1 MSFLEELPYR
11 EYQAQYS
18 RCGLANPGG
27 CQWQAVSPRGLSF
40 CLGSGALQDDT
51 MILFRT
57 CFLSRHLFLFLN
69 SAPTTFLLWSHFI
82 CISRRNSLCPFLL
95 WWLWSHKAL
104 TISSWILI
112 FQDYLNFAC
121 LTIPLM
127 KAFSVFS
134 VTDAC
139 IQKLASPSTFPLKA
153 GNKGCS
159 KYSRYFIQV
168 MNLYRHNYIL
178 YFCSLFL
185 F

>member
-1 MSFLEELPYR
+1 MDASDKQCLPGV
-11 EYQAQYS
+11 
-18 RCGLANPGG
+18 C
-27 CQWQAVSPRGLSF
+27 LSVWDLVPF
-40 CLGSGALQDDT
+40 K
-51 MILFRT
+51 MILWFYLGPA
-57 CFLSRHLFLFLN
+57 FW
-69 SAPTTFLLWSHFI
+69 ADTFFSFWTVLQPPSFYGL
-82 CISRRNSLCPFLL
+82 ISFALVEGTVSLCPFLL